1 MCDKGM
7 GMSLFYLETMR
18 RADETLMRQL
28 GAVRMEETKEEIM
41 NNVIIEIEMFEDKL
55 TNEQRKFLDSLHESR
70 HYSVSKVKFPFLKSM
85 HKIQKMTEEEI
96 RNKDLSGIK
105 FRPVVDAKQWLTR
118 GYAGV
123 AMEMMREATNTL
135 VNSGGSVMRNLKCK
149 DGWRFAV
156 EIGDYVV
163 EEEFDVMVTAD
174 IGEAYSN
181 ITDEMIK
188 KAISIVTEFLGY
200 EEWKTELMK
209 SLVDL
214 VLGQNY
220 AETSVG
226 LFKFKKILPMGYRL
240 SGDALDIVA
249 VAEEMILL
257 YHLGENIARVAQVG
271 IAELRNYPD
280 IFLANDVQQEL
291 VMSRGIKK
299 FRRFVDDTHSQIA
312 GTLQEVLNGILAI
325 GFLYPESLVI
335 TMKLNVWNS
344 SFLDS
349 FVWKNLLHGELSTV
363 MKKDGDVP
371 VGHVRRGSSHPEKY
385 KLQSLLGEMLRGRRL
400 ATDTTD
406 MEN

>member
-1 MCDKGM
+1 
-7 GMSLFYLETMR
+7 
-18 RADETLMRQL
+18 
-28 GAVRMEETKEEIM
+28 MEETKEEIM
-41 NNVIIEIEMFEDKL
+41 NNVIIEIESFEDKL

-70 HYSVSKVKFPFLKSM
+70 HCSVSKVRFPFLKSM

-149 DGWRFAV
+149 DGWRLAV

-163 EEEFDVMVTAD
+163 EEEFYVMVTAD

-226 LFKFKKILPMGYRL
+226 F
-240 SGDALDIVA
+240 
-249 VAEEMILL
+249 
-257 YHLGENIARVAQVG
+257 
-271 IAELRNYPD
+271 
-280 IFLANDVQQEL
+280 
-291 VMSRGIKK
+291 
-299 FRRFVDDTHSQIA
+299 SQ
-312 GTLQEVLNGILAI
+312 
-325 GFLYPESLVI
+325 
-335 TMKLNVWNS
+335 W
-344 SFLDS
+344 
-349 FVWKNLLHGELSTV
+349 
-363 MKKDGDVP
+363 
-371 VGHVRRGSSHPEKY
+371 
-385 KLQSLLGEMLRGRRL
+385 
-400 ATDTTD
+400 ATDCLG
-406 MEN
+406 MLLIL